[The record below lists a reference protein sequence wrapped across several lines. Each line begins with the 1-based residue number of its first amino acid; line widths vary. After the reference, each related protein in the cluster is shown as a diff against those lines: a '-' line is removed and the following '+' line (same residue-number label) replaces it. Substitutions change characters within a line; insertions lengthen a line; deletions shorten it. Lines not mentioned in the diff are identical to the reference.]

1 MNETGIVIKSQY
13 GEQMGKRMNMG
24 NALREKKQQGD
35 QVERKKNSIMNW

>member
-24 NALREKKQQGD
+24 NALREKNSRVIKWR
-35 QVERKKNSIMNW
+35 EKKNSIMNW